1 MPLIPTASKDRLPE
15 GFTYPWGAQAI
26 STALEGVPGLEEA
39 RLWFSWRD
47 EFWASEWRQ
56 KIAELGEITLLEVG
70 PSYLG
75 EGQDVRAYAVPS
87 DYSMAA
93 RERLV
98 SESPKLRLALAA
110 GSGPRER
117 PRLSIKL
124 HLATAIRNP
133 PRE

>member
-75 EGQDVRAYAVPS
+75 GGVDVRANAVPS
-87 DYSMAA
+87 EYSMAA
-93 RERLV
+93 RERLI
-98 SESPKLRLALAA
+98 SESPKLRSTLAA
-110 GSGPRER
+110 GSGPRGR
-117 PRLSIKL
+117 PRPSIKL
-124 HLATAIRNP
+124 HLATAARNP